1 MLETG
6 NGITVDYENAAK
18 YYKMAADLNNE
29 DGMYNYGLLLETG
42 KGVKRDKKEAARYY
56 EMAAAKGHDKAKQRS
71 ADLKASVCC
80 NIF

>member
-1 MLETG
+1 M
-6 NGITVDYENAAK
+6 
-18 YYKMAADLNNE
+18 NNPE
-29 DGMYNYGLLLETG
+29 ALFIIGKLYHCGMGVEINYN
-42 KGVKRDKKEAARYY
+42 EARRYY